1 MDDTSENGEPQ
12 RGGSIERADRH
23 GPRAR
28 SVSTDAHEPR
38 TRPPWRYELHDPF
51 AEVTYRLKSLQEIIA
66 KADELGSSR
75 FQVVEDD
82 GRRSQ
87 VNKIDGQWR
96 RSDGRELVSEM
107 EPETRQHAASQSRH
121 ASQAAAEV
129 AARMEAETER
139 LEHIRKLEVGL
150 HERYVIKRASV
161 MLGTL
166 SLGQTEYRFRG
177 NTSRVAFTESTFK
190 LSTED
195 NNPSVA
201 RSMIDVAEAREWRAL
216 RVSGHEDFRRN
227 VWIEA
232 TLRGVKALG
241 YEATQADLALLHRER
256 ESRAR
261 NRIEPAPGNSE
272 SRTGNAHGA
281 QSGRG
286 GGRKAVLAALEA
298 VLIAKGIPQKPREAV
313 MAAAGQSLAQ
323 RLREGEVH
331 KVKVYD
337 QGAPAL
343 APTATRAPEFQR
355 SRERM
360 APAR

>member
-1 MDDTSENGEPQ
+1 
-12 RGGSIERADRH
+12 
-23 GPRAR
+23 
-28 SVSTDAHEPR
+28 V
-38 TRPPWRYELHDPF
+38 
-51 AEVTYRLKSLQEIIA
+51 
-66 KADELGSSR
+66 
-75 FQVVEDD
+75 
-82 GRRSQ
+82 
-87 VNKIDGQWR
+87 
-96 RSDGRELVSEM
+96 
-107 EPETRQHAASQSRH
+107 
-121 ASQAAAEV
+121 
-129 AARMEAETER
+129 EAETQR
-139 LEHIRKLEVGL
+139 LEYIRKLEAGL

-177 NTSRVAFTESTFK
+177 NRSRVAFIESTFK

-241 YEATQADLALLHRER
+241 YEATQADLELLRRER

-272 SRTGNAHGA
+272 TRTGNAHNA
-281 QSGRG
+281 QSGRGG

-298 VLIAKGIPQKPREAV
+298 VLIAKGIPPKAREPV
-313 MAAAGQSLAQ
+313 MAAAGPSLAQ